1 MMEIHQSQQLL
12 NSDGFYF
19 EITAKVTVITMTSR
33 SLVFI
38 LLILLVH
45 SLLITKVRN
54 YIAHIYGDLIVKE
67 PQALGGVSHVSI

>member
-33 SLVFI
+33 FGPLF
-38 LLILLVH
+38 L
-45 SLLITKVRN
+45 
-54 YIAHIYGDLIVKE
+54 YY
-67 PQALGGVSHVSI
+67 